1 MVRVV
6 FSDGRRAPPGL
17 TFVTNLDA
25 SSDGGSRRGLETVPL
40 DLFEELALGRGLSSQ
55 VKLPGGLEAP
65 PPAPPA
71 EDVVVYKTAWC
82 GVCKKAMAYL
92 DRKGIP
98 YVARDVET
106 DVGAASELRAKADRA
121 GVATGSVPIID
132 VRGTLMVGFDRDRL
146 ESLL

>member
-1 MVRVV
+1 
-6 FSDGRRAPPGL
+6 
-17 TFVTNLDA
+17 
-25 SSDGGSRRGLETVPL
+25 
-40 DLFEELALGRGLSSQ
+40 
-55 VKLPGGLEAP
+55 
-65 PPAPPA
+65 
-71 EDVVVYKTAWC
+71 
-82 GVCKKAMAYL
+82 MAYL